1 MPKYMIAANYTH
13 EGMKGVREKGAKS
26 RLDAVSAAIEGL
38 GGTLESFHFAFGET
52 DVYVIADMPDDEGAA
67 AIALA
72 VSASGAVTMSTT
84 KLLTIEQV
92 DEALNR
98 SVKYTPPGA

>member
-1 MPKYMIAANYTH
+1 MPKFLISANYTH

-26 RLDAVSAAIEGL
+26 RLDAVSAAVEGL
-38 GGTLESFHFAFGET
+38 GGRLESFHFAFGDT
-52 DVYVIADMPDDEGAA
+52 DAYVIVDMPDDESAA
-67 AIALA
+67 AIALS

-92 DEALNR
+92 DEALGR
-98 SVKYTPPGA
+98 GVKYSPPGS